1 MKIAISSSGLGHV
14 SRGVETWAMDTA
26 EALHHRGKDVTLF
39 AAAPV
44 ETSAPLVTVP
54 CLKRRTPVSNAVL
67 RLIPSFAW
75 RWGLNSA
82 YGLEQFSFWRNL
94 RPHLRRGEF
103 DLLHL
108 QDPMVAYWCRR
119 DRQAGRLKTKEVLAH
134 GTEEPASFLAGFDY
148 VQHLMPFHRDQA
160 VKALGLDSC
169 PSTWTVSPNFVD
181 TRRFAPVAGMEERA
195 RIRGELNLPPDAFV
209 VGCSAAVKRTHK
221 RLDYLVDEFAALRY
235 REDRSSETPPLHLVI
250 AGACE
255 AETDELMAYAAGRL
269 GNRVTFLLNHPLAKM
284 PQFYQALDVFVLPSL
299 FEMMGIVLA
308 EAMSSGVPCI
318 VHRHPVMETVVGPGG
333 VALNMDQSGVLSD
346 YLRGLSGEV
355 VQQMGGAA
363 RSHVEGT
370 FSTDVVIE
378 QYLRYYEQVLGTQ
391 ST

>member
-26 EALHHRGKDVTLF
+26 EALHHRGRDVTLF
-39 AAAPV
+39 AADSV
-44 ETSAPLVTVP
+44 ETPAPLVTIP
-54 CLKRRTPVSNAVL
+54 CLKRRTPLSNTVL

-103 DLLHL
+103 DILHL

-148 VQHLMPFHRDQA
+148 VQHLMPFHRDQV
-160 VKALGLDSC
+160 VKDLGVDSC
-169 PSTWTVSPNFVD
+169 PPGWIVSPNFVD
-181 TRRFAPVAGMEERA
+181 TSRFAPVVGGEERS
-195 RIRGELNLPPDAFV
+195 RIRVGLNLPPEAFV

-221 RLDYLVDEFAALRY
+221 RLDYLVDEFAALLR
-235 REDRSSETPPLHLVI
+235 REEARPALHLVI
-250 AGACE
+250 AGARE
-255 AETDELMAYAAGRL
+255 AETDELVAYATKKL

-299 FEMMGIVLA
+299 FEMMGIVLV

-318 VHRHPVMETVVGPGG
+318 VHRHPVMATVVGPGG
-333 VALNMDQSGVLSD
+333 AAIDMDQRGVLSD
-346 YLRGLSGEV
+346 YLRGLSGDV
-355 VQQMGGAA
+355 VEQMGGAA
-363 RSHVEGT
+363 RSHVEGV

-378 QYLRYYEQVLGTQ
+378 QYLRYYERILESQ